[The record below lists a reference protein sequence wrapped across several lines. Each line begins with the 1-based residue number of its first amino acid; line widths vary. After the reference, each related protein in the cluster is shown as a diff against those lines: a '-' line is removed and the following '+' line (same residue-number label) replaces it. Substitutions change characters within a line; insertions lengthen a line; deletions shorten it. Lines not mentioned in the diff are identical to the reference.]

1 MVSSSFSYMIS
12 VNKLHITIN
21 DERSQKSVSN
31 KVKREMTR
39 LGMEQA
45 FSTDSDLEIVTG
57 IVNKTRDQK
66 QNVENIDKQ
75 GYAFAKLTD
84 IMTDKS
90 I

>member
-1 MVSSSFSYMIS
+1 
-12 VNKLHITIN
+12 
-21 DERSQKSVSN
+21 
-31 KVKREMTR
+31 MTR

>member
-1 MVSSSFSYMIS
+1 MIG

-21 DERSQKSVSN
+21 DERRQ

-57 IVNKTRDQK
+57 IVNKTRGQK